1 MARQAPPS
9 LRAPAQPRLTN
20 GNESPV
26 PLTARVAA
34 LEALIVSLQQQAAVQ
49 LEIQAQ
55 LDRAVK
61 AVSLKPRP

>member
-1 MARQAPPS
+1 
-9 LRAPAQPRLTN
+9 
-20 GNESPV
+20 
-26 PLTARVAA
+26 VAA